1 MAKIEL
7 NGKSYEIDNLS
18 DDAKKLVGAIKAADV
33 AIQRTQV
40 QLMLAKTAK
49 ETYVKQLEQLLNK

>member
-18 DDAKKLVGAIKAADV
+18 DDAKKLVGAIKVADV
-33 AIQRTQV
+33 AIQRTQA